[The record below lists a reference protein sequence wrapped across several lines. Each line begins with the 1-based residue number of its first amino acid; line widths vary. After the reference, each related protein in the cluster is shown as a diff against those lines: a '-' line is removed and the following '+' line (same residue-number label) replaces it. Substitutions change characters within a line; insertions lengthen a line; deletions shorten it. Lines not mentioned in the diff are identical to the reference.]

1 MACQGY
7 YSRSCWSSAKTPTPE
22 QTLHLSARIRRP
34 VPSSST
40 SVTKYVAHGETSVP
54 AATETGSCSS
64 ACRLCESHETSTIRS
79 ELDTTH
85 RALRCVHDSRE
96 APLSVGTCRTYH
108 ISSGQPI
115 VRTWRWCE
123 LHWRGGLCNASNYS
137 ILAVKQISQ
146 SQPEHSLPDEFRLGH
161 GLDQSVQ
168 LKTSCFSFPGQECT
182 SPEVGLQERTKG
194 IYPLELGKGGLD
206 ESRET

>member
-1 MACQGY
+1 M
-7 YSRSCWSSAKTPTPE
+7 
-22 QTLHLSARIRRP
+22 
-34 VPSSST
+34 PSPKA
-40 SVTKYVAHGETSVP
+40 VKSVP
-54 AATETGSCSS
+54 TV
-64 ACRLCESHETSTIRS
+64 STVRS
-79 ELDTTH
+79 RRHGLMNGLFWLLIVSVARDFH
-85 RALRCVHDSRE
+85 NCGRIQLQPIVCLRCVHDSRE

-168 LKTSCFSFPGQECT
+168 LKTSCFSFPGQGCT
-182 SPEVGLQERTKG
+182 SPEVCLQERTKG
-194 IYPLELGKGGLD
+194 SLSFGAWQG
-206 ESRET
+206 RVR